1 MFMYGYTWYRD
12 DGITIRAAATD
23 FDGIHQYSV
32 AIGVDEY

>member
-1 MFMYGYTWYRD
+1 MIWRYNIMRRKD
-12 DGITIRAAATD
+12 RAATA